1 MSHLL
6 RNGQVETSLSAC
18 AALLPMIC
26 ELFIHGEKALTNCCS
41 AGNAVLN
48 AMREEDLD
56 TSGIVSLVPRK
67 TMEMPVGLRHYSNRT
82 SQYVAINDAKKD
94 LVLAM
99 ADMSIFSDSPPRF
112 KLPPFAEL
120 AKWIVVDANW
130 SPDRIRTI
138 LLNRA
143 NFGSASVAFEP
154 VSVAKSA
161 RLFERL
167 SSEPA
172 KRYEQAVDIFPNNM
186 VNLAT
191 PNQHELA
198 AMHASAKK
206 HELFESDR
214 WWKIIDALG
223 IPSSGARDRF
233 VSLTSHK
240 MTDEGIPLQ
249 TVQLL
254 PFIPNLLTKLGA
266 DGVLFTKLLKPDD
279 SRLTDP
285 AAAPYILSR
294 TSNGSTEVGG
304 VYMRLFPAVEK
315 VDDVVSVNGVGDTFL
330 GVLIAGMAKGIE
342 MERMINVAQRG
353 AVMTL
358 RSSEAVSPQLGKISA
373 VLSKMAED
381 AKSQAMD
388 EALLAAA
395 GF

>member
-1 MSHLL
+1 MTCESFVL
-6 RNGQVETSLSAC
+6 RKKAFTNCSSAGA
-18 AALLPMIC
+18 AAL
-26 ELFIHGEKALTNCCS
+26 K
-41 AGNAVLN
+41 
-48 AMREEDLD
+48 AMREENLD
-56 TSGIVSLVPRK
+56 TNGIVNLVPHK
-67 TMEMPVGLRHYSNRT
+67 TRETPSGVTHRYNRT

-99 ADMSIFSDSPPRF
+99 ADMSIFSVSPPPF
-112 KLPPFAEL
+112 KPPPLAEQ

-143 NFGSASVAFEP
+143 NFGSASFAFEP

-161 RLFERL
+161 QLFQRLNG
-167 SSEPA
+167 EPIE
-172 KRYEQAVDIFPNNM
+172 KYEQAVDVFPKNM
-186 VNLAT
+186 VDLAT

-198 AMHASAKK
+198 AMHAAAKNN
-206 HELFESDR
+206 ELFESDR
-214 WWKIIDALG
+214 WWTIIDALG

-240 MTDEGIPLQ
+240 MTDKGIPLQ
-249 TVQLL
+249 TIQLL
-254 PFIPNLLTKLGA
+254 PFIPNLITKLGA

-279 SRLTDP
+279 PRLTDP

-304 VYMRLFPAVEK
+304 VYMRLFPAVEQ
-315 VDDVVSVNGVGDTFL
+315 VDDIVSVNGVGDTFL
-330 GVLIAGMAKGIE
+330 GVLIAGMAKGID

-358 RSSEAVSPQLGKISA
+358 RSSEAVSPQLGKLSA
-373 VLSKMAED
+373 VLSKMA
-381 AKSQAMD
+381 AVARNQAAD